1 MHTIRFTVLIA
12 ILSFSSFALG
22 AALSS
27 EDIPKPLQPWVDW
40 VLLDHQDRACPHVYN
55 SSHRRCAWPVRLEL
69 RLDQQGGTFSQSW
82 RVYAKSRVKLPGD
95 GKLWPQDVQ
104 LNGETALV
112 ASHEGRP
119 SLWLE
124 VGQQRIEGRFV
135 WDRLPKTLPI
145 PAASALVT
153 LTVEGRVI
161 PIPDVDSNGHLW
173 LRERDSDRKTQA
185 PPSERLELQVFRR
198 LIDDNPLRL
207 ITHIEMEVSGAPRE
221 VLLDGAL
228 LDDFIPLR
236 LDSRLPARLERE
248 GRLRLQLRPGH
259 WSVEFTARHPGDITR
274 IGVQESAPPWPQ
286 EEVWV
291 FDARPHL
298 RLVELKGAPMVDPR
312 QTKLPEPWRNLP
324 AYRLTTGDMLD
335 LEVVRRGDPEPEPDQ
350 LSLERNLWLDFS
362 GDGYTLQDRITG
374 SMTRGWRLEANEQ
387 IALGRVA
394 VDGTPQFITRL
405 SGTDKRGLEV
415 RRGAISLSADSRYL
429 GEVHTLPVTGWGQ
442 DFQQVRANLHLPPGW
457 KLFSVSGV
465 DNVPNSWLQRWT
477 LLDLFIVLIV
487 AIAVGRLWGWPW
499 GVLALVTLGL
509 IWHEPGAPRYI
520 WLNILAAVAL
530 LRVLPAGRIQF
541 LVRWYRNASLVALVL
556 VALPFMV
563 QEVRTGLYPQ
573 LEYPWRSVGA
583 AEGAAPATAEK
594 QGRRSVERYEAD
606 ILAEY
611 KSMAP
616 AEKRASSRAPF
627 VKIDPKANIQTGPG
641 LPRWQ
646 WASIPLSWQGPVDK
660 DQTITLSL
668 LSPGINLVL
677 NLISVLLLAGFSLRV
692 FNPGELLRRIPRVTS
707 HGAVL
712 LLVLGLLGG
721 SMVQDAGA
729 EFPTPEMLKQL
740 EQRLLQA
747 PECLPQCAQ
756 IARLRLDL
764 SDQHIHARLEVYA
777 QDESAIPLPID
788 VRHWAPQQVLIDGA
802 ETQALF
808 RSASGP
814 LWIQVEKGRH
824 LVQFSGVLTGF
835 ERLQLPL
842 ALKPHHVEVNAQ
854 GWTVAGVHEDG
865 VPDQQL
871 QFTRIQGDTEQAG
884 AFESAALPPF
894 VSVERTLQLGL
905 DWHVRTRIVRSS
917 PTGVPVVLQIPLL
930 PGESVLSAGIRV
942 KQGKVLVN
950 MGPEQK
956 QLQWSSRLEQNQRI
970 VLSAGDDPAWS
981 ELWRADIGPIWHVEL
996 SGIPV
1001 VHHQDPSQRWLPEWR
1016 PWPGEQVQLDIT
1028 RPEGVAGQTITIDR
1042 SHLRISTGR
1051 RATEANLA
1059 LTIRSS
1065 QGGRHRLILPEQVRL
1080 QSVSIDG
1087 VAQPI
1092 RQQGRQVDL
1101 PIRPGK
1107 QDIRMNWRR
1116 AEGIHS
1122 RLKTPEMDLG
1132 AASVNSSITVEL
1144 GRDRWVLA
1152 TGGPRLGPA
1161 VLFWGVLL
1169 VIVLIAIGL
1178 ARIRLTPLGYW
1189 QWVLLGIGLS
1199 QAPSWIAVIVA
1210 GWLLALG
1217 LRARIP
1223 EGVSKFTFNTVQLGL
1238 VLLTLSALIAL
1249 FYVVQQGLL
1258 GVPEMQI
1265 AGNRSYAHELNWYQ
1279 DRIQNTLPR
1288 AWVLSVPLLVYRV
1301 LMLAWALWL
1310 AFALLGWLRWG
1321 WACFSDQGIWRAIQ
1335 LEIKRRRPNSQKKAV
1350 TEPQGPR

>member
-1 MHTIRFTVLIA
+1 MHPIRLTVLIA
-12 ILSFSSFALG
+12 ILL
-22 AALSS
+22 LSNS
-27 EDIPKPLQPWVDW
+27 VPGEVLSPEDIPKPLQPWVDW

-55 SSHRRCAWPVRLEL
+55 SNTRRCAWPVRLEL
-69 RLDQQGGTFSQSW
+69 RLDRQGGTFSQSW

-95 GKLWPQDVQ
+95 DQLWPQDVQ
-104 LNGETALV
+104 LNGEVALV
-112 ASHEGRP
+112 TGHEGRP
-119 SLWLE
+119 SLWLDA
-124 VGQQRIEGRFV
+124 GQQRIEGRFS
-135 WDRLPKTLPI
+135 WDQLPKTLPI

-153 LTVEGRVI
+153 LTVEDRAI
-161 PIPDVDSNGHLW
+161 PVPDIDSNGHLW
-173 LRERDSDRKTQA
+173 LRGRDSDHKTQA

-198 LIDDNPLRL
+198 LIDDNPLQL
-207 ITHIEMEVSGAPRE
+207 ITHIELEVSGTPRE

-228 LDDFIPLR
+228 LDGFIPLR
-236 LDSRLPARLERE
+236 LDSRLPARLERG

-259 WSVEFTARHPGDITR
+259 WSVEFAARHPGDITR
-274 IGVQESAPPWPQ
+274 IGLQESKPPWPQ

-298 RLVELKGAPMVDPR
+298 RLVELKGASMVDPR
-312 QTKLPEPWRNLP
+312 QTKLPDSWRNLP
-324 AYRLTTGDMLD
+324 AYRLTTGDRLD
-335 LEVVRRGDPEPEPDQ
+335 LEVVRRGDPDPEPDQ

-362 GDGYTLQDRITG
+362 GDGYTFRDKITG

-387 IALGRVA
+387 IVLGRVA
-394 VDGTPQFITRL
+394 VGGTPQFITRL
-405 SGTDKRGLEV
+405 SGTDKRGVEV
-415 RRGAISLSADSRYL
+415 RRGAISLSADSRFL
-429 GEVHTLPVTGWGQ
+429 GEVRTLPVTGWGQ

-457 KLFSVSGV
+457 RLFSVSGV

-530 LRVLPAGRIQF
+530 LRVLPAGRMQF
-541 LVRWYRNASLVALVL
+541 LVRWYRNASLIALVL

-563 QEVRTGLYPQ
+563 QEVRTGIYPQ
-573 LEYPWRSVGA
+573 LEYPWRSVD
-583 AEGAAPATAEK
+583 AAPATVAQQSK
-594 QGRRSVERYEAD
+594 RSVERYESD
-606 ILAEY
+606 SLRMY
-611 KSMAP
+611 DSVV
-616 AEKRASSRAPF
+616 AEKTKSKAGTPF

-646 WASIPLSWQGPVDK
+646 WTTVPLSWQGPVDK
-660 DQTITLSL
+660 DQTIALSL
-668 LSPGINLVL
+668 LSPSINLIL
-677 NLISVLLLAGFSLRV
+677 NLVSVLLLAGFSLRI
-692 FNPGELLRRIPRVTS
+692 FNPGELVGRIPRVPN

-712 LLVLGLLGG
+712 LLALGLLGG
-721 SMVQDAGA
+721 SMVEDARA
-729 EFPTPEMLKQL
+729 EFPTPEMLEQL

-764 SDQHIHARLEVYA
+764 SDQHIHVRLEVYA

-788 VRHWAPQQVLIDGA
+788 VRHWSPRQLLIDGA

-808 RSASGP
+808 RSDSGQ
-814 LWIQVEKGRH
+814 LWIQVDKGRH
-824 LVQFSGVLTGF
+824 LVQFSGVLTGL

-842 ALKPHHVEVNAQ
+842 VLKPHHVEVNAQ
-854 GWTVAGVHEDG
+854 GWTVVGVHEDG

-871 QFTRIQGDTEQAG
+871 QFTRIKGNTEQAG
-884 AFESAALPPF
+884 TFESTALPPF

-905 DWHVRTRIVRSS
+905 DWHVRTRIVRRS
-917 PTGVPVVLQIPLL
+917 PAGVPIVLQIPLL

-950 MGPEQK
+950 MAPEQK
-956 QLQWSSRLEQNQRI
+956 RLQWSSRLEQNKQI
-970 VLSAGDDPAWS
+970 VLSAGENPAWS

-1001 VHHQDPSQRWLPEWR
+1001 VHHQDPGQRRLPEWR
-1016 PWPGEQVQLDIT
+1016 PWPGEQVRLDIT

-1065 QGGRHRLILPEQVRL
+1065 QGGRHRLTLPEQARL

-1092 RQQGRQVDL
+1092 RQQDRQVDL

-1122 RLKTPEMDLG
+1122 RLRTPEMNLG
-1132 AASVNSSITVEL
+1132 TASVNNSITVEL

-1199 QAPSWIAVIVA
+1199 QAPSWVAVIVA

-1217 LRARIP
+1217 LRAKIP
-1223 EGVSKFTFNTVQLGL
+1223 EGVSKFTFNTVQIGL

-1265 AGNRSYAHELNWYQ
+1265 AGNRSHAHELNWYQ
-1279 DRIQNTLPR
+1279 DRIQGALPQ
-1288 AWVLSVPLLVYRV
+1288 AWVLSVPLLVYRI

-1310 AFALLGWLRWG
+1310 AFALLRWLRWG
-1321 WACFSDQGIWRAIQ
+1321 WACFSSQGIWRAIQ
-1335 LEIKRRRPNSQKKAV
+1335 LEIKRRRSNSQKKV
-1350 TEPQGPR
+1350 VNEPQEQR